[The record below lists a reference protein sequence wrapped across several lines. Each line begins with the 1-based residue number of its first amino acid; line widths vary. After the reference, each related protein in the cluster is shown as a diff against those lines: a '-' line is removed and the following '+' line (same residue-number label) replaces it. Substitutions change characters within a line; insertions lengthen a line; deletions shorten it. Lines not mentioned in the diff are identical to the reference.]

1 MESSGS
7 NPQQAKVPQ
16 GALLLAPTQ
25 WEPAPARG
33 ALTLGVSMVASLIPE
48 KKSKLPKI
56 EVYAVRLDRQGY
68 DRHGRYFG
76 VGEKLWNWYDDRGYG
91 RDEYIRAPTK
101 SEAVRQFREKLKIP
115 RYTVEEWRQRMP

>member
-1 MESSGS
+1 
-7 NPQQAKVPQ
+7 
-16 GALLLAPTQ
+16 
-25 WEPAPARG
+25 
-33 ALTLGVSMVASLIPE
+33 MVASLIPE

-91 RDEYIRAPTK
+91 RDEYIRAPTQIGSRSPISGK
-101 SEAVRQFREKLKIP
+101 VEDSAIHCRGMASTNAVKLRSIRGTLALSEFS
-115 RYTVEEWRQRMP
+115 